1 MPDRPPFSTLHPVR
15 FEAMMNEQEEIVP
28 LVQEDIVVS
37 KRELETGRVRVRTE
51 VQWHTEHARADLF
64 RDHVEVE
71 RVPVGREVDAVP
83 PVREDGDT
91 VVIPVVEEVL
101 VVEKRLVLKEEVRLK
116 RVRTVEQFDEP
127 VRLRVMEAVVDR
139 ESLNT
144 DTRKE
149 K

>member
-1 MPDRPPFSTLHPVR
+1 MIERDTEV
-15 FEAMMNEQEEIVP
+15 IP

-51 VQWHTEHARADLF
+51 VQWRTEHARAELF
-64 RDHVEVE
+64 HNHVEVE

-91 VVIPVVEEVL
+91 VVIPVVEEIL
-101 VVEKRLVLKEEVRLK
+101 VVEKRLFLKEEVRLK
-116 RVRTVEQFDEP
+116 RTRFVEQVDEP
-127 VRLRVMEAVVDR
+127 VRLRAMEAVVDR
-139 ESLNT
+139 EELSP

-149 K
+149 NS

>member
-1 MPDRPPFSTLHPVR
+1 
-15 FEAMMNEQEEIVP
+15 MNELEREVIP
-28 LVQEDIVVS
+28 LVQEDVIIS
-37 KRELETGRVRVRTE
+37 KRQLETGRVRVRTE

-71 RVPVGREVDAVP
+71 RVPVGREVDSVP

-116 RVRTVEQFDEP
+116 RVRTVEHMDEP
-127 VRLRVMEAVVDR
+127 VRVRVMDAVVER
-139 ESLNT
+139 EELSP

-149 K
+149 DL

>member
-1 MPDRPPFSTLHPVR
+1 
-15 FEAMMNEQEEIVP
+15 MNEQEEIIQ

-116 RVRTVEQFDEP
+116 RVRTVERMDEP

-139 ESLNT
+139 EDLSTGLP
-144 DTRKE
+144 KE
-149 K
+149 NQS

>member
-1 MPDRPPFSTLHPVR
+1 
-15 FEAMMNEQEEIVP
+15 MNERETEVIP
-28 LVQEDIVVS
+28 LVQEDLIIS

-51 VQWHTEHARADLF
+51 VQWHTGHARADLF

-71 RVPVGREVDAVP
+71 RVPVGREVETVP

-116 RVRTVEQFDEP
+116 RVRTVEQVDEP
-127 VRLRVMEAVVDR
+127 VRLRSMEAVVER
-139 ESLNT
+139 EGHSP

-149 K
+149 

>member
-1 MPDRPPFSTLHPVR
+1 
-15 FEAMMNEQEEIVP
+15 MNEQEEIIP
-28 LVQEDIVVS
+28 LVQEDVVIS

-64 RDHVEVE
+64 RDHVEVD

-101 VVEKRLVLKEEVRLK
+101 IVEKRLVLKEEVRLK
-116 RVRTVEQFDEP
+116 RVRTVEHLDEP
-127 VRLRVMEAVVDR
+127 VRLRVMEAVVER
-139 ESLNT
+139 E
-144 DTRKE
+144 DPEVR
-149 K
+149 

>member
-1 MPDRPPFSTLHPVR
+1 
-15 FEAMMNEQEEIVP
+15 MNELEREVIP
-28 LVQEDIVVS
+28 LVQEDIIIS
-37 KRELETGRVRVRTE
+37 KRQLETGRVRVRTE

-116 RVRTVEQFDEP
+116 RVRTVEHMDEP
-127 VRLRVMEAVVDR
+127 VRVRVTEAVVER
-139 ESLNT
+139 EELSP

-149 K
+149 DL

>member
-1 MPDRPPFSTLHPVR
+1 
-15 FEAMMNEQEEIVP
+15 MNEYDSNTIP
-28 LVQEDIVVS
+28 LVQEDITIS

-51 VQWHTEHARADLF
+51 VQWHTAHARADLF

-91 VVIPVVEEVL
+91 VVIPVVEEIL

-116 RVRTVEQFDEP
+116 RVRTVEHMDEP
-127 VRLRVMEAVVDR
+127 VRLRVQQAVVER
-139 ESLNT
+139 ENLIP
-144 DTRKE
+144 DTPEENNR
-149 K
+149 

>member
-1 MPDRPPFSTLHPVR
+1 
-15 FEAMMNEQEEIVP
+15 MNEREAEVVP
-28 LVQEDIVVS
+28 LVQEELVVS

-51 VQWHTEHARADLF
+51 VQWHTAHARADLF

-71 RVPVGREVDAVP
+71 RVPVGREIDSVP

-116 RVRTVEQFDEP
+116 RIRTVEHMDEP

-139 ESLNT
+139 DNGP

>member
-1 MPDRPPFSTLHPVR
+1 
-15 FEAMMNEQEEIVP
+15 MNELEREVIP
-28 LVQEDIVVS
+28 LVQEDVIIS
-37 KRELETGRVRVRTE
+37 KRQLETGRVRVRTE

-71 RVPVGREVDAVP
+71 RVPVGREVDVVP

-116 RVRTVEQFDEP
+116 RVRTVEHMDEP
-127 VRLRVMEAVVDR
+127 VRVRVMDAVVER
-139 ESLNT
+139 EELSP

-149 K
+149 DL

>member
-1 MPDRPPFSTLHPVR
+1 
-15 FEAMMNEQEEIVP
+15 MNELEREVIP
-28 LVQEDIVVS
+28 LVQEDIIIS
-37 KRELETGRVRVRTE
+37 KRQLETGRVRVRTE

-71 RVPVGREVDAVP
+71 RVPVGREVESVP

-116 RVRTVEQFDEP
+116 RVRAVEHVDEP
-127 VRLRVMEAVVDR
+127 VRLRVMEAVVER
-139 ESLNT
+139 ESSSP

-149 K
+149 DL